1 MGVICMDVMY
11 ADNVGAVIGDLLCLP
26 HPWCKS
32 RRDFPSLIQNIP
44 DVFVMS
50 MDGGMSP
57 MQERL
62 AVTSFKLVT
71 V

>member
-1 MGVICMDVMY
+1 MPITQEPLSVNYFVCPIP
-11 ADNVGAVIGDLLCLP
+11 GANRCATSLRS
-26 HPWCKS
+26 CK
-32 RRDFPSLIQNIP
+32 NMP

-62 AVTSFKLVT
+62 AVTSFK
-71 V
+71 